1 MNFLLPKTSIPL
13 TPALSLLPPSPFN
26 NEYQAAWVEEIHS
39 HCTFLSQLLETQPQL
54 QAEAAMQHHA
64 PRAERKDGSRTENEG
79 CTPGKGI
86 QKEQKGTPCK
96 PGPEI
101 RTQPHTWWLL
111 RQVSY
116 QG

>member
-1 MNFLLPKTSIPL
+1 MDFLLPKTSIPL
-13 TPALSLLPPSPFN
+13 APALSLLPPSPFN

-79 CTPGKGI
+79 CTPGKSI
-86 QKEQKGTPCK
+86 QTGTKGNPL
-96 PGPEI
+96 
-101 RTQPHTWWLL
+101 QTWP
-111 RQVSY
+111 
-116 QG
+116 